1 MFLEN
6 SKITHG
12 ELLANGWMHDLDQR
26 ALFPCE
32 KVLQESMYCEPEL
45 AIAITTLNNKF
56 ELCIH
61 HYLTGAL
68 IYLRSPESLEEL
80 AKIEQMIIGCEEL

>member
-1 MFLEN
+1 MPK
-6 SKITHG
+6 SKIKPE
-12 ELLANGWMHDLDQR
+12 ELLANGWIYESDPKSI
-26 ALFPCE
+26 FPYE
-32 KVLQESMYCEPEL
+32 KVLRLSEHCEPEL
-45 AIAITTLNNKF
+45 AVALTTINNKF

-61 HYLTGAL
+61 HYPTGVL